1 MDKGA
6 RSDDRSS
13 TVKKMKEIADF
24 LFEVGMLNK
33 TPRSGFQ
40 FLGSGSESVAEHVL
54 RTLYIG
60 YVLCKMDPE
69 ADELKV
75 LRLCLMHDL
84 PEARTGD
91 MNYVNKKYVTVDEKK
106 AIRELAEPL
115 FFGGEIE
122 EALDEFNGKETR
134 ESLLARDADQLSLIL
149 QLKECGDL
157 GNKYSR
163 EWIRFAVLR
172 LATENARSLAADI
185 LATDSSNWWFKEKSD
200 WWVNGNH
207 GSSGQ
212 NEK

>member
-1 MDKGA
+1 MQ
-6 RSDDRSS
+6 
-13 TVKKMKEIADF
+13 EIVDF
-24 LFEVGMLNK
+24 LFEVGMLKK

-60 YVLCKMDPE
+60 YVLCKMDPK

-75 LRLCLMHDL
+75 LRLCLVHDL

-106 AIRELAEPL
+106 AVRELAEPL

-122 EALDEFNGKETR
+122 AVLEEFNGKKTR
-134 ESLLARDADQLSLIL
+134 ESLLAHDADQLSLIL

-157 GNKYSR
+157 GNRYSQ
-163 EWIRFAVLR
+163 EWIRFAARR
-172 LATENARSLAADI
+172 LETENARKLADSI
-185 LATDSSNWWFKEKSD
+185 L
-200 WWVNGNH
+200 
-207 GSSGQ
+207 
-212 NEK
+212 

>member
-1 MDKGA
+1 
-6 RSDDRSS
+6 
-13 TVKKMKEIADF
+13 MKEIADF
-24 LFEVGMLNK
+24 LFEVGMLKK

-40 FLGSGSESVAEHVL
+40 FLGSGCESVAEHIL
-54 RTLYIG
+54 RTLFVA

-115 FFGGEIE
+115 FFGEEIE
-122 EALDEFNGKETR
+122 KALDEFNGKETR

-157 GNKYSR
+157 GNNYSR
-163 EWIRFAVLR
+163 EWIRFAVQR
-172 LATENARSLAADI
+172 LVTENARRLAGDI
-185 LATDSSNWWFKEKSD
+185 LATDSSNWWFKDKSD

-207 GSSGQ
+207 GSSPKQ
-212 NEK
+212 NQ